1 MALRSQSVPATRYQG
16 SSYRGLLQELK
27 TARTGGTTF
36 ITLAGAPR
44 SALQPIAR
52 EIAATLGRS
61 LYRIDLSGVVS
72 KYIGETEKN
81 LRRAFQTVDS
91 NTSVLFFDEADSL
104 FGKRTEVRDSHDRYA
119 NSETS
124 QLASALA
131 GFRGVIVAALTHPGP
146 EIATTGRVRHVRVKY
161 PPD

>member
-16 SSYRGLLQELK
+16 SSYRTLLQELK
-27 TARTGGTTF
+27 TSRTGATTF

-44 SALQPIAR
+44 SALQPIAQ

-61 LYRIDLSGVVS
+61 IQRVDLSRVTS

-81 LRRAFQTVDS
+81 LRRLFDSADS
-91 NTSVLFFDEADSL
+91 NRWVLFFDEADSL
-104 FGKRTEVRDSHDRYA
+104 FGQRTEVKDSHDRYA

-131 GFRGVIVAALTHPGP
+131 GYGGVIVAALTHPGP
-146 EIATTGRVRHVRVKY
+146 EIATTGKVRHVRIKY